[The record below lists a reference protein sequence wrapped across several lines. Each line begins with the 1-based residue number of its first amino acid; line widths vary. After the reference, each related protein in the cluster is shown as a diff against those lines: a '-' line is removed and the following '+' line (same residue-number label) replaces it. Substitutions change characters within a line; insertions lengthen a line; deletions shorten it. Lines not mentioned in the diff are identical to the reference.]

1 MSTTLFILV
10 VLWLVALTALAI
22 TFYFIL
28 SRKLD
33 DIDAKVSTIRS
44 DCETTLRHCE
54 SMADRQ
60 IDYYNSII
68 AKLKTIHSSIDQ
80 VPTFYDE
87 TGRQVN
93 SIIFAQS
100 QSDRTITVVGADTM
114 TTKDSER

>member
-1 MSTTLFILV
+1 MSTTLSILV

-33 DIDAKVSTIRS
+33 EIDSKVSTIRS
-44 DCETTLRHCE
+44 DCETTLHHCE

-60 IDYYNSII
+60 IVYHTTTVDHLQRIR
-68 AKLKTIHSSIDQ
+68 AMLEK

-93 SIIFAQS
+93 SISFAQS
-100 QSDRTITVVGADTM
+100 KSDRTITVVGAGNITP
-114 TTKDSER
+114 KDSER

>member
-1 MSTTLFILV
+1 MSTTLSILV

-33 DIDAKVSTIRS
+33 EIDSKVSTIRS

-54 SMADRQ
+54 SIADRQ
-60 IDYYNSII
+60 IEYHTTTVDH
-68 AKLKTIHSSIDQ
+68 LKRIRAILEK

-87 TGRQVN
+87 TGRQVD
-93 SIIFAQS
+93 SITFAQS
-100 QSDRTITVVGADTM
+100 KSDRTITVVGADTM